1 MRRID
6 MEKSFETQVSCKALK
21 MQQHDFINHLQV
33 IQSYLQMNKTDKA
46 LFYLDKVV
54 DEVASLDSIDESSC
68 RNSYIG

>member
-1 MRRID
+1 
-6 MEKSFETQVSCKALK
+6 